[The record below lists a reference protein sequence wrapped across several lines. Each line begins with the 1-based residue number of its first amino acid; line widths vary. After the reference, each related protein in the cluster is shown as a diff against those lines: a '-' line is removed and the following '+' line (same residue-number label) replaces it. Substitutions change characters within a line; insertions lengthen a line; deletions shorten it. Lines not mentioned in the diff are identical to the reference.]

1 MECLLQSL
9 VKTDYRSFR
18 SFMATGGDSD
28 TIFFDWRKIVANIL
42 QVENIQGETVAAS
55 PLKTSEKRDDFA
67 SVAADPIPK
76 TLNLSAAAA
85 VFPCRFLVNYFSLAL
100 FSGSVSFSK
109 TLYSLP
115 VRCLHFVSG
124 FVYRLPPS
132 ILSISGSRSIYL
144 FIGSW
149 KL

>member
-1 MECLLQSL
+1 MSP
-9 VKTDYRSFR
+9 FR
-18 SFMATGGDSD
+18 AV
-28 TIFFDWRKIVANIL
+28 FFLTLNLHDPDHNRERKSSADFL
-42 QVENIQGETVAAS
+42 FGGETVAAS

-76 TLNLSAAAA
+76 TLNLPAAAA
-85 VFPCRFLVNYFSLAL
+85 VFPCRFLVNYVSLAL

-109 TLYSLP
+109 TLDSLP

-124 FVYRLPPS
+124 FAYRLPPS

-144 FIGSW
+144 FIGS
-149 KL
+149 